1 MLELGG
7 EESSRRAEAGAGLAG
22 WHYLPRWTTGLRGN
36 RTRRGAG
43 VGGRR
48 NPLTSARKVQAL
60 CPVCSAS
67 WRRTVR
73 LTGCVTSGHL
83 RHLSASV
90 SLLVKWGGG
99 NNSLYS

>member
-1 MLELGG
+1 M
-7 EESSRRAEAGAGLAG
+7 
-22 WHYLPRWTTGLRGN
+22 
-36 RTRRGAG
+36 
-43 VGGRR
+43 GGRR

-99 NNSLYS
+99 VTIASIHESNREFNQVMAVKQSLSFLSYKLCDLDGVSHVTSEPPLH